1 MRRPSLTWSG
11 RLAIPKRFSLHGY
24 VTEYVSWVLNRQEF
38 LSHVEGLG
46 MTLIREIL
54 VGEGPAVHGVPEPCE
69 FNSFLFAHAASLMN
83 ADVPCRLNGSR
94 MGEAVNPPK
103 IRP

>member
-1 MRRPSLTWSG
+1 VVIQRPS
-11 RLAIPKRFSLHGY
+11 RHGY

-54 VGEGPAVHGVPEPCE
+54 VGDGPAVHGAPEPCE
-69 FNSFLFAHAASLMN
+69 FNSFLFAHAASP
-83 ADVPCRLNGSR
+83 DER
-94 MGEAVNPPK
+94 
-103 IRP
+103 